1 MNTSIKTT
9 QENSLVLLSL
19 TNIYDKID
27 ISEVEIINGTIASI
41 TAIIESGNFVGIS
54 SQINF
59 TLLGAEIDDDDVNYL
74 RSKTTGNIVQLPL

>member
-1 MNTSIKTT
+1 MNTSINST
-9 QENSLVLLSL
+9 QENSNALLSL

-59 TLLGAEIDDDDVNYL
+59 TLFDEIDDDDVNYL
-74 RSKTTGNIVQLPL
+74 RSKTTGNIVQLPS

>member
-1 MNTSIKTT
+1 MNTSINLT
-9 QENSLVLLSL
+9 QEDSNTLLSL

-59 TLLGAEIDDDDVNYL
+59 ALLGEVDDDDVNYL
-74 RSKTTGNIVQLPL
+74 RSKTTGNIVQLPS

>member
-27 ISEVEIINGTIASI
+27 ISGVEIINGTVASM
-41 TAIIESGNFVGIS
+41 TAIIESGNFIGIS
-54 SQINF
+54 SQKLI
-59 TLLGAEIDDDDVNYL
+59 LSDPSVDDNDKSYFI
-74 RSKTTGNIVQLPL
+74 SKGLTILS

>member
-1 MNTSIKTT
+1 MNTSINST
-9 QENSLVLLSL
+9 QENSNALLSL
-19 TNIYDKID
+19 QNIYDKID

-59 TLLGAEIDDDDVNYL
+59 TLFDEIDDDDVNYL
-74 RSKTTGNIVQLPL
+74 RSKTTGNIGQLPS

>member
-9 QENSLVLLSL
+9 QENSNALLSL

-27 ISEVEIINGTIASI
+27 ISEVEMINGTIAGI
-41 TAIIESGNFVGIS
+41 TAIIELDNFVGIS

-59 TLLGAEIDDDDVNYL
+59 TLLGEIDDDDVNYL
-74 RSKTTGNIVQLPL
+74 RSKTTGNIVQLPS